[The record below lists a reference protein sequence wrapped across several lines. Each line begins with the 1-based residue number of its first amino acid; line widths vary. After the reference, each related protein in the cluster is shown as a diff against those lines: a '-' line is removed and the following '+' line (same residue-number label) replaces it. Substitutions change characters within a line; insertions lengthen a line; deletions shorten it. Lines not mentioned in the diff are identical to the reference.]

1 MEEQKNQTI
10 ETEQQE
16 SKQENNDVEQMTME
30 ADSGNNASDSKE
42 VDDNKIM
49 AIIGYI
55 IPLLFFIPLL
65 DNEKKKIPFVKFHA
79 NQQLNLLLAGFI
91 VSTLG
96 GIIPVLGWFIILPLG
111 MIASLVLAVIGVIN
125 ASKGEM
131 KELPLIGGFQ
141 LIK

>member
-42 VDDNKIM
+42 ADDNKIM

-65 DNEKKKIPFVKFHA
+65 DDEKKKIPFVKFHA

-111 MIASLVLAVIGVIN
+111 MIASLVLAIIGVIN